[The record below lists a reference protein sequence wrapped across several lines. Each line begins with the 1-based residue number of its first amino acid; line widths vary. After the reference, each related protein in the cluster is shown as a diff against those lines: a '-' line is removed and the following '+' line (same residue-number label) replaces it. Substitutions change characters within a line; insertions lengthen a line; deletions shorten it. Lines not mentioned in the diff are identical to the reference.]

1 VCGACDARRSAGR
14 AEGETTLS
22 PIADTRDRWAG
33 WRQSRWLAVCELSLV
48 LALVVADTHGLVF
61 FSKTPYYLVL
71 GWASLRLRGL
81 GWRSVGFSLPTGW
94 PRALALGALVGIVLE
109 LVSAFVL
116 EPSLARLFERS
127 ADLSDFRPL
136 VGNAGLLV
144 VVLLANW
151 TLAAFGEEM
160 VYRGYLMSRVSG
172 LGGGTWWAWA
182 VSLVAVS
189 GVFGWGHV
197 DQGVTGQVQ
206 AALDRLSLR
215 LLYLGTRRNLMV
227 PIVSHGVSNS
237 LAFVLIYLGHYP
249 GL

>member
-1 VCGACDARRSAGR
+1 MS
-14 AEGETTLS
+14 S
-22 PIADTRDRWAG
+22 IADPRNRWAG
-33 WRQSRWLAVCELSLV
+33 WRESRWLAVCEL
-48 LALVVADTHGLVF
+48 ALVVALVFADMHRLVF
-61 FSKTPYYLVL
+61 FSKTPFYLVL

-81 GWRSVGFSLPTGW
+81 GWRSLGFSLPIGW
-94 PRALALGALVGIVLE
+94 RRALALGTVVGIVLE
-109 LVSAFVL
+109 LLSAFVI
-116 EPSLARLFERS
+116 EPSLARLFGRS
-127 ADLSDFRPL
+127 ADLSDFQPL
-136 VGNAGLLV
+136 VGNAGLLL

-160 VYRGYLMSRVSG
+160 VYRGYLMNRVAG
-172 LGGGTWWAWA
+172 LGGGTWRAWA

-206 AALDRLSLR
+206 AALDGLSLG
-215 LLYLGTRRNLMV
+215 LLYLGTRRNLLV

-237 LAFVLIYLGHYP
+237 LAFVLIYFDRYP